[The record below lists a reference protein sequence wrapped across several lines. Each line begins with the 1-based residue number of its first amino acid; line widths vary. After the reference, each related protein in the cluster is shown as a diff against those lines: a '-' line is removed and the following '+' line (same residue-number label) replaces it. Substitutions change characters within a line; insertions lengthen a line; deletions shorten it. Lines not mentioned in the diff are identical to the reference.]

1 MNLWKIY
8 ESYKF
13 KPNEIEST
21 KFEIQTKYFNELCFS
36 DTELIMLGGFGGAG
50 NNLMNTVEN
59 YNIEG
64 ELIETLP
71 VMNVARQLLI
81 H

>member
-1 MNLWKIY
+1 M
-8 ESYKF
+8 
-13 KPNEIEST
+13 
-21 KFEIQTKYFNELCFS
+21 CFS

-71 VMNVARQLLI
+71 VMNVAR
-81 H
+81 